1 MSVKVSGTT
10 ITATRGD
17 TVKLLIGLYDHEGN
31 KYIPQE
37 GDSIRFAMKEDYND
51 PEPLIEKDIPID
63 TRILRI
69 DPEDTKNLPQPSSY
83 VYDIQITYANGEVDT
98 FIDRAK
104 FKLTEEVE

>member
-37 GDSIRFAMKEDYND
+37 GDSSISAA
-51 PEPLIEKDIPID
+51 
-63 TRILRI
+63 TRKTTSWR
-69 DPEDTKNLPQPSSY
+69 
-83 VYDIQITYANGEVDT
+83 
-98 FIDRAK
+98 
-104 FKLTEEVE
+104 